1 MLKSHHILKFDGTP
15 CIYND
20 THKGRDCNDDVQLFK
35 YDYPQLKLSLEVEV
49 NHEYKETCSYVQL
62 SQKSHP
68 LWVTLCSENLS
79 YLPVPHVMFTRTS
92 SSRVPSMGMTQRV

>member
-1 MLKSHHILKFDGTP
+1 LDGTP

-35 YDYPQLKLSLEVEV
+35 YDYPKLELSLEVEV
-49 NHEYKETCSYVQL
+49 NHEYKETYNYVQS

-79 YLPVPHVMFTRTS
+79 YLQAQTRTK